1 MTTTRD
7 KLHQIADLLADI
19 LGDSPQPN
27 SVDERPAQSECPSHK
42 RRKPRHRRAPAMPP
56 VIEAQVAVTDVNR
69 ERARQA
75 LLRRGYAVR
84 PKETENA
91 E

>member
-1 MTTTRD
+1 MATTRD

-19 LGDSPQPN
+19 LGDSSQPN
-27 SVDERPAQSECPSHK
+27 SVDERPRQRECPPHK
-42 RRKPRHRRAPAMPP
+42 PRKPRHRRAPAMPP
-56 VIEAQVAVTDVNR
+56 VVEPTVAVSPTNR

-75 LLRRGYAVR
+75 LVRRGYAL
-84 PKETENA
+84 PKETADA